1 MAYVKG
7 ALELA
12 QEQKERNIQ
21 EHQERQQN
29 YTTSKQIESLLNSK
43 VVSNKDTRNL
53 NLFLNERNWTANTAP
68 DNWSKPVKQTVLR
81 AQIGGA
87 KNDPYGLITDNFQ
100 YGEPPQSKRPT
111 PVFNKPVMINSN
123 LPEIVIPEFT
133 ELNIITPDINTPS
146 AEMNPEKTVS
156 QVLDLPKEHP
166 VALYA
171 ILIGAGIS
179 TIYLMTH
186 LGKKRGRK

>member
-1 MAYVKG
+1 M
-7 ALELA
+7 
-12 QEQKERNIQ
+12 
-21 EHQERQQN
+21 
-29 YTTSKQIESLLNSK
+29 
-43 VVSNKDTRNL
+43 
-53 NLFLNERNWTANTAP
+53 
-68 DNWSKPVKQTVLR
+68 LR
-81 AQIGGA
+81 AQIGGVN
-87 KNDPYGLITDNFQ
+87 KDPYGLITDDFQ

>member
-53 NLFLNERNWTANTAP
+53 NLFLTNGIGL
-68 DNWSKPVKQTVLR
+68 QTPR
-81 AQIGGA
+81 QIIGP
-87 KNDPYGLITDNFQ
+87 NPLN
-100 YGEPPQSKRPT
+100 KRC
-111 PVFNKPVMINSN
+111 
-123 LPEIVIPEFT
+123 
-133 ELNIITPDINTPS
+133 
-146 AEMNPEKTVS
+146 
-156 QVLDLPKEHP
+156 
-166 VALYA
+166 Y
-171 ILIGAGIS
+171 
-179 TIYLMTH
+179 
-186 LGKKRGRK
+186 GRKLGAQKMTLTD

>member
-1 MAYVKG
+1 LAYVKG

-43 VVSNKDTRNL
+43 VVSNKDTTNL
-53 NLFLNERNWTANTAP
+53 DLFLKERNWTANTAP

-81 AQIGGA
+81 AQIAGVSEE
-87 KNDPYGLITDNFQ
+87 KTTQN
-100 YGEPPQSKRPT
+100 PPQSKRPA
-111 PVFNKPVMINSN
+111 PIFNKPVMINSN

-133 ELNIITPDINTPS
+133 ELNIITPDIITPS

-156 QVLDLPKEHP
+156 QALDLPKEHP

-179 TIYLMTH
+179 TVYLMTH